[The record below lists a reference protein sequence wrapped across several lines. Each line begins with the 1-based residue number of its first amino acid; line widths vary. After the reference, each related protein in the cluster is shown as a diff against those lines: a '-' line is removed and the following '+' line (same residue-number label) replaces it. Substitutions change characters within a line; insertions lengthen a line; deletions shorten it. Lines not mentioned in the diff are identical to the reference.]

1 MFARGALHVHSRL
14 SHDGT
19 LTIPELAQLY
29 RRKGYQFLAMGE
41 HAEDLD
47 EAKAKRLREESTEN
61 SNETFCVVPGIEF
74 AGNQDTHIVG
84 VGAACLIH
92 EMDPLG
98 VIRGIHA
105 QNGLAVLAHPKR
117 IGWTC
122 APEIL
127 QAVNAAEIW
136 NVGYDGKY
144 LPSPKALSAFVQ
156 MQKINPKLLAVAS
169 HDFHRIA
176 SFYDVGIEM
185 EVSELSPKAI
195 LQNLRE
201 GSYRIR
207 SRWFQTDSKARVSR
221 VKIAFMRQLSEQLG
235 RARRARSFLLRL
247 AP

>member
-1 MFARGALHVHSRL
+1 MLARGALHVHSKL

-19 LTIPELAQLY
+19 LTIRELVQLY
-29 RRKGYQFLAMGE
+29 RRKGYQFVAMGE

-47 EAKAKRLREESTEN
+47 EAKVKQLREESAES
-61 SNETFCVVPGIEF
+61 SNQTFCVIPGIEF
-74 AGNQDTHIVG
+74 AGNQGMHIVG
-84 VGAACLIH
+84 VGAASLIR

-122 APEIL
+122 APDIL

-144 LPSPKALSAFVQ
+144 LPSPKALSSFVQ

-169 HDFHRIA
+169 HDFHRIS
-176 SFYDVGIEM
+176 SFM
-185 EVSELSPKAI
+185 TWVSKWRYRSC
-195 LQNLRE
+195 LQ
-201 GSYRIR
+201 
-207 SRWFQTDSKARVSR
+207 
-221 VKIAFMRQLSEQLG
+221 M
-235 RARRARSFLLRL
+235 
-247 AP
+247 

>member
-1 MFARGALHVHSRL
+1 MRVRGALHVHSKL

-19 LTIPELAQLY
+19 LTIRELVQFY
-29 RRKGYQFLAMGE
+29 RRNGYQFLAMGE

-47 EAKAKRLREESTEN
+47 ETKVKRLYDESVES
-61 SNETFCVVPGIEF
+61 SNETFCVIPGIEF
-74 AGNQDTHIVG
+74 AGDKGIHIVG
-84 VGAACLIH
+84 LGAVGLIQ

-98 VIRGIHA
+98 VIHGIHA

-117 IGWTC
+117 IGWAC

-127 QAVNAAEIW
+127 CAVDAAEVW
-136 NVGYDGKY
+136 NVGYDGKF
-144 LPSPKALSAFVQ
+144 LPSSKALSALGQ
-156 MQKINPKLLAVAS
+156 MQQINPKLLAVAS
-169 HDFHRIA
+169 HDLHRIA

-185 EVSELSPKAI
+185 EVSELSPEAI
-195 LQNLRE
+195 LQNLQK

-235 RARRARSFLLRL
+235 RIRRARSFFLRL

>member
-1 MFARGALHVHSRL
+1 M
-14 SHDGT
+14 
-19 LTIPELAQLY
+19 
-29 RRKGYQFLAMGE
+29 
-41 HAEDLD
+41 
-47 EAKAKRLREESTEN
+47 
-61 SNETFCVVPGIEF
+61 
-74 AGNQDTHIVG
+74 HIVG
-84 VGAACLIH
+84 LGAVGLIR

-105 QNGLAVLAHPKR
+105 QGGFAVLAHPKR

-127 QAVNAAEIW
+127 RAVDAAEIW

-156 MQKINPKLLAVAS
+156 MQQINPKLLAVAS
-169 HDFHRIA
+169 HDFHRTA

-185 EVSELSPKAI
+185 DVTELSPNAI
-195 LQNLRE
+195 LRNLQQ
-201 GSYRIR
+201 GSYRIQ

-221 VKIAFMRQLSEQLG
+221 MKVAFMRHLSDHL
-235 RARRARSFLLRL
+235 AKVRRVRSFLFRL